1 MSRWAADM
9 ATHKVGDMTV
19 RISADTRPFNRA
31 LRQIGRKF
39 WWMHYGPTVTAVGLI
54 VGFAAGFL
62 VGMVR

>member
-1 MSRWAADM
+1 MAA
-9 ATHKVGDMTV
+9 HKVGDMTV
-19 RISADTRPFNRA
+19 LISADTRPFNRA

-39 WWMHYGPTVTAVGLI
+39 WWMHYGPTVTAVGTAVGLI